1 MFVSTTGARNMTITN
16 QAEMT
21 NRGWTAGDGL
31 PPGFYYGPEA
41 RPHLHLTCTIP
52 QNGSAN
58 GPWNVA
64 YLGYTPQAG
73 NATVIYQAS
82 NNTNNQAAI
91 ANLPAIGT
99 HTAAAVQAEA
109 TFVYNAR

>member
-1 MFVSTTGARNMTITN
+1 MTIANAT
-16 QAEMT
+16 EMT
-21 NRGWTAGDGL
+21 GRGWTAGESM
-31 PPGFYYGPEA
+31 PPDFFYGPVA

-52 QNGSAN
+52 PHGNAN

-64 YLGYTPQAG
+64 YLGYTPLAG

-91 ANLPAIGT
+91 ANLPVIGG
-99 HTAAAVQAEA
+99 HSAAAVQTEA